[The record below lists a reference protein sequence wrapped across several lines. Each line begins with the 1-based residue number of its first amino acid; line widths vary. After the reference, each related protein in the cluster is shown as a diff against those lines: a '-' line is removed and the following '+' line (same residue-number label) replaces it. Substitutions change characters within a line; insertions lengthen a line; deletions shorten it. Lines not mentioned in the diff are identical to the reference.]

1 MNLLKKKRS
10 GNVIK
15 KYRSYYLSWRS
26 FNIYYS
32 NFEIMSFVIADTC
45 KNDKKPDKLSNF

>member
-15 KYRSYYLSWRS
+15 KYRSYYSK
-26 FNIYYS
+26 
-32 NFEIMSFVIADTC
+32 FEIMSFVIADTC
-45 KNDKKPDKLSNF
+45 KNDKKPDKMSNF